1 MVSSGGKCLV
11 LHNTSAIVIIIIIIV
26 IIIIIIIIIIIS
38 SIMCAPA
45 IIVMMAV
52 MLNVP
57 NKRPI
62 IFVFQKFG
70 YIHLSAGELLREER
84 AIGSENGDLIESY
97 MKEGKIVPVEITI
110 SLIEKVPST
119 KV

>member
-26 IIIIIIIIIIIS
+26 IIIIIIIIIIS

-52 MLNVP
+52 LLNVP

-70 YIHLSAGELLREER
+70 YIHLSAGGVLREER